1 MPNSTIR
8 NSFFIFMGPN
18 KTGKIACHGGCVDKN
33 VVMFRGSISFT
44 VGSAAFQAKK
54 KAEIPCVEV
63 LEQVNIFCVGIT
75 NPETSCKV

>member
-33 VVMFRGSISFT
+33 VVMLRGSISVT

-54 KAEIPCVEV
+54 KGGNSTCRGFGAGKYLLCRH
-63 LEQVNIFCVGIT
+63 N
-75 NPETSCKV
+75 